1 MTGAIPFIVGAVLL
15 LTLTLAGLLW
25 PLLRRRSSPAQ
36 AAALHAARNVDILRD
51 QRAELDR
58 ERADGSL
65 SEADYLQAEE
75 ELKRR
80 LLEEAANAEAV
91 GTEAKAGP
99 ARRTAMILLFLIP
112 ALAGLGYS
120 LLGNPKALDPR
131 SHAQQPQITPQQ
143 IEAMVQRLA
152 DRLKDNPEDTQGWLM
167 LARAN
172 KVLGRFDQ
180 ASDAYSKA
188 GSAVEKDPSLLADW
202 AEIAV
207 QAANGKFTGL
217 PDKLI
222 AKALKLNPTE
232 PQALLLAGA
241 SAGQRGDHAA
251 SVRYWEK
258 LLPLVEPGSEAEE
271 AIKEAIANARL
282 SAEGKGGKK

>member
-1 MTGAIPFIVGAVLL
+1 MSGSLVFIVGASLL
-15 LTLTLAGLLW
+15 LAISLTILLW
-25 PLLRRRSSPAQ
+25 PLLRRAAPPAD
-36 AAALHAARNVDILRD
+36 AAAAHAALNVDILRD
-51 QRAELDR
+51 QRTELAQELAE
-58 ERADGSL
+58 GSL
-65 SEADYLQAEE
+65 SEADYAQAES

-80 LLEEAANAEAV
+80 LLEESAAAPAAATAAV
-91 GTEAKAGP
+91 P
-99 ARRTAMILLFLIP
+99 ARRTAMVLLFLIP
-112 ALAGLGYS
+112 MLAGLGYA
-120 LLGNPKALDPR
+120 LLGTPKALDPR

-180 ASDAYSKA
+180 ASAAYSKA

-207 QAANGKFTGL
+207 QAAGGKFTGL

-251 SVRYWEK
+251 SVRHWEK
-258 LLPLVEPGSEAEE
+258 LLPLVEPGSEAEQ
-271 AIKEAIANARL
+271 AIKEAIANAQL
-282 SAEGKGGKK
+282 AAAGKAAKPGK